1 MISGEQLGLLLAIVD
16 EGSFSAAAR
25 RLRRTPAAISMM
37 VAGLEADL
45 GFALFDRSGREALP
59 SERLQAVLA
68 DARMVVADI
77 AAINKRLGAMAG
89 GLESELTLGISS
101 DLPMEN
107 ILSPLRRL
115 SDTYPLLRVNLIT
128 APQSDILRAL
138 ARDEIDGCL
147 SYADRTISMDEAVTG
162 LWVETIVAVVAPD
175 HPLARQQ
182 GLTLEAL
189 QGHRQII
196 SASPYGPPETRST
209 LIAAQL
215 WKVGTL
221 YQMSAMAEQGL
232 GWANIPASAI
242 RKQLKTR
249 SLVALKFT
257 NVRNG
262 LEVPVLFRRKRG
274 KKMGLG
280 LQAFLDWIPKT
291 GNAPGPGS

>member
-1 MISGEQLGLLLAIVD
+1 MISGEQLSLLLTVVD

-25 RLRRTPAAISMM
+25 RLHRTPAAVSMM
-37 VAGLEADL
+37 IASLEAGL
-45 GFALFDRSGREALP
+45 GFTLFDRSGREALP
-59 SERLQAVLA
+59 SERLRAVLA
-68 DARMVVADI
+68 EARMVVADI
-77 AAINKRLGAMAG
+77 AAINQRLELMAE
-89 GLESELTLGISS
+89 GLETALTLGISS

-107 ILSPLRRL
+107 IIPSLRLLSE
-115 SDTYPLLRVNLIT
+115 TYPLLPVNLIT

-138 ARDEIDGCL
+138 SRDEIDGCL
-147 SYADRTISMDEAVTG
+147 TYGDSTISANEEVTG
-162 LWVETIVAVVAPD
+162 IWMETIVAVVAPD
-175 HPLARQQ
+175 HPLTCAP

-189 QGHRQII
+189 RAHRQII
-196 SASPYGPPETRST
+196 SASPYGPTETRST

-221 YQMSAMAEQGL
+221 YQMSALAEQGL

-242 RKQLKTR
+242 KKHLTTR

-274 KKMGLG
+274 KPMGLG
-280 LQAFLDWIPKT
+280 LRSFLNWIPKSANT
-291 GNAPGPGS
+291 RSRDS